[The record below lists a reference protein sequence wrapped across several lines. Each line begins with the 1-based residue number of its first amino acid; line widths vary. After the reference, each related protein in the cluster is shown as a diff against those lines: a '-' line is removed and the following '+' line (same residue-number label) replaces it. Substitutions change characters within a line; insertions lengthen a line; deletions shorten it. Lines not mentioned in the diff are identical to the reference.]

1 MIILRQM
8 RTHMKKAQLLTSALL
23 VSGVFALTAC
33 GDKKPADQAGA
44 NAAPPA
50 PTINT
55 IQKIKDSGKVVVGH
69 RESSTPISYVVDG
82 KPVGYAMDICANV
95 ESSPKVAVNS
105 L

>member
-1 MIILRQM
+1 
-8 RTHMKKAQLLTSALL
+8 MKKAQLLTSALL

-55 IQKIKDSGKVVVGH
+55 IQKSKTRVKSWWVTASLQRQFPMWLMVNQW
-69 RESSTPISYVVDG
+69 
-82 KPVGYAMDICANV
+82 AMRWTFVRMWLSRLKKI
-95 ESSPKVAVNS
+95 
-105 L
+105 

>member
-1 MIILRQM
+1 
-8 RTHMKKAQLLTSALL
+8 MKKAQLLTSALL

-69 RESSTPISYVVDG
+69 RESSMPISMWLMVNQW
-82 KPVGYAMDICANV
+82 AMRWTFVRMWLSRLKKI
-95 ESSPKVAVNS
+95 
-105 L
+105 

>member
-55 IQKIKDSGKVVVGH
+55 IQKIKDSGKVVD
-69 RESSTPISYVVDG
+69 YVHI
-82 KPVGYAMDICANV
+82 M
-95 ESSPKVAVNS
+95 